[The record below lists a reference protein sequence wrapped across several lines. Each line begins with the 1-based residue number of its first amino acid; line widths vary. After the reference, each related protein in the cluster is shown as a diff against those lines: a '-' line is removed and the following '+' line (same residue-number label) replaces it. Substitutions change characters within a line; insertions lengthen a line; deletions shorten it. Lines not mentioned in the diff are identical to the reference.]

1 MWRHNER
8 PWEQDLNSN
17 EEQDLVKAVYFEKR
31 PTSHYIHKKKV
42 TKKLTRTGDNRDVAQ
57 QAKDLRA
64 KEGAVPD
71 IEELV
76 EKNLRAGK
84 TLLMETGDMF
94 N

>member
-1 MWRHNER
+1 MPFKRCGAQWKALRTGLWFKWRTGFG
-8 PWEQDLNSN
+8 NSCVFWK
-17 EEQDLVKAVYFEKR
+17 ETD
-31 PTSHYIHKKKV
+31 TSRHRK
-42 TKKLTRTGDNRDVAQ
+42 KKLTRTGDNRDVTE
-57 QAKDLRA
+57 QAEDLRA
-64 KEGAVPD
+64 KEGAVPN

>member
-1 MWRHNER
+1 M
-8 PWEQDLNSN
+8 
-17 EEQDLVKAVYFEKR
+17 
-31 PTSHYIHKKKV
+31 
-42 TKKLTRTGDNRDVAQ
+42 TKKLTRTGDNRDVTQ
-57 QAKDLRA
+57 QAEDLRA

-84 TLLMETGDMF
+84 TLLMETGDVF